1 MSYIIAVANQKGGV
15 AKTTTAVSLGGALV
29 KNGYQV
35 LLIDLDSQADL
46 TLGMGLNPRLI
57 RGSIADVL
65 LSSSSITSLC
75 RETNIP
81 GLDLIPSNSEMD
93 LAEQF
98 LPVRK
103 NYEYILRSAFA
114 NHLPANMYDT
124 IILDCPPALGAVTYN
139 ALNAAHL
146 LLIPTQ
152 PEYFSAHALKNMMQS
167 IQRVRSEGNPALQYR
182 ILITM
187 QDCRN
192 RIHRNLSQEL
202 RNTFHNGVLDTVI
215 EVDTKLRES
224 SIAGMPITHYISR
237 TRSATQYQALAQ
249 ELTRY
254 VQETIA
260 QPAAA

>member
-35 LLIDLDSQADL
+35 LLIDLDAQADL

-65 LSSSSITSLC
+65 LSTNSISSLC

-103 NYEYILRSAFA
+103 NYEFILRSALA
-114 NHLPANMYDT
+114 NQLPANTYDT

-146 LLIPTQ
+146 FDTNPTGIFFSPCFEKHVAIYPSGAERGKSCVAIPDSN
-152 PEYFSAHALKNMMQS
+152 YHARLPKSHPPQS
-167 IQRVRSEGNPALQYR
+167 EPGIEE
-182 ILITM
+182 
-187 QDCRN
+187 
-192 RIHRNLSQEL
+192 HLS
-202 RNTFHNGVLDTVI
+202 
-215 EVDTKLRES
+215 
-224 SIAGMPITHYISR
+224 
-237 TRSATQYQALAQ
+237 
-249 ELTRY
+249 
-254 VQETIA
+254 
-260 QPAAA
+260 